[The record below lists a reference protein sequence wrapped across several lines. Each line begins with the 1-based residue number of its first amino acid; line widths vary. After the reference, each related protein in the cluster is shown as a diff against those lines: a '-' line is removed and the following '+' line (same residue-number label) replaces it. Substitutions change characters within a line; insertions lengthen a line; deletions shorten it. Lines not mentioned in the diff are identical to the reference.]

1 MHPSMQHLARMRAKD
16 KQREQERR
24 TGLRPE
30 VAAPYGSSSSYTPA
44 TDACSAPFV
53 PAADVYSP
61 PPSSPGPAPS
71 CEGGGGSFDGGG
83 ASGD

>member
-1 MHPSMQHLARMRAKD
+1 MRPSMQPLARMRTKD

-24 TGLRPE
+24 AGLRPE

-53 PAADVYSP
+53 PSADVYSP
-61 PPSSPGPAPS
+61 PPADPAPS